1 MAAEAA
7 VSGGAAPERL
17 PPADLRA
24 ERAVIGSV
32 LHHPAVLEQAVTV
45 VSAQDFYK
53 PAHAELFDEMLA
65 MRDQGRPV
73 DAIALA
79 NRLGERLHR
88 LGGASYLIDCM
99 SSVPTP
105 ANVAYYAE
113 IVADKAARRRLIE
126 ATVRISQLA
135 YALPGDSDDDL
146 AERAREILDGVAGGG
161 RSSRQRRLR
170 RTPASAVTMRRL
182 RWLWSNRIVLGGLT
196 LLAGREGLGKST
208 VAVDLAAQVTRG
220 ELAGEF
226 LGEPRH
232 VIYVNSEDAR
242 DSTIVPRLV
251 AAGAD
256 LDRVVFLDAI
266 SPTDDESPLVLPH
279 DTRLLAEEIEE
290 LGVAL
295 VVLDA
300 ATSVIDSALDGDRDR
315 QMRRGLE
322 PISKLAADT
331 GVAVVGI
338 VHFGKR
344 ESADTGKLILG
355 SIAWSQV
362 ARSVL
367 AVARDEDTHQLV
379 ISSTKANLAPGDAPS
394 LAVGLVPAAVETPDG
409 ITQVARVEWHGET
422 TQRAEELLAV
432 SPEGEDRSLIAEAV
446 TWLLGY
452 LADEKRAGSAGAG
465 EILRAAKADGFN
477 ERLLQRARKR
487 AQVSTHRTATGW
499 TWTLDPPRRQ
509 GDNPTRT

>member
-1 MAAEAA
+1 M
-7 VSGGAAPERL
+7 
-17 PPADLRA
+17 
-24 ERAVIGSV
+24 IGSV

-45 VSAQDFYK
+45 VRAQDFYK

-65 MRDQGRPV
+65 MRDKGRPV

-146 AERAREILDGVAGGG
+146 AERAREILDGVTGGG

-208 VAVDLAAQVTRG
+208 VAVDLAARVTRG

-266 SPTDDESPLVLPH
+266 SSTDDESPLVLPH

-290 LGVAL
+290 LGAAL

-322 PISKLAADT
+322 PISKLARHRGCGGGHRALREAGLGGYRQADP
-331 GVAVVGI
+331 GLDRLVAG
-338 VHFGKR
+338 G
-344 ESADTGKLILG
+344 
-355 SIAWSQV
+355 
-362 ARSVL
+362 
-367 AVARDEDTHQLV
+367 
-379 ISSTKANLAPGDAPS
+379 
-394 LAVGLVPAAVETPDG
+394 AVG
-409 ITQVARVEWHGET
+409 
-422 TQRAEELLAV
+422 
-432 SPEGEDRSLIAEAV
+432 
-446 TWLLGY
+446 
-452 LADEKRAGSAGAG
+452 
-465 EILRAAKADGFN
+465 
-477 ERLLQRARKR
+477 
-487 AQVSTHRTATGW
+487 TGGG
-499 TWTLDPPRRQ
+499 P
-509 GDNPTRT
+509 G